1 MYGRGPGL
9 FYERSTGLTSGTRT
23 STRTVLCTL
32 YSYEYGSFSSRTAG
46 TACTPAVLGGGL
58 VLIVNLTLVCRGG
71 QQHLPGSIGYLQTVM
86 NRLNEYAN
94 WLGSSV

>member
-1 MYGRGPGL
+1 MLVGGWGDAKNYQ
-9 FYERSTGLTSGTRT
+9 
-23 STRTVLCTL
+23 
-32 YSYEYGSFSSRTAG
+32 
-46 TACTPAVLGGGL
+46 AVTIMLMAYMSID
-58 VLIVNLTLVCRGG
+58 LIAFTICRGG